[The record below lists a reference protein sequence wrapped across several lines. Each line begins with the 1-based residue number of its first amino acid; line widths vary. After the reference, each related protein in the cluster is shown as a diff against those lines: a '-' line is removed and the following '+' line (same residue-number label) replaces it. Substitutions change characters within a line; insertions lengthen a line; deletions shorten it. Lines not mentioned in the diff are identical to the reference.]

1 MDVKHRQIFRN
12 TAFYVTLVIA
22 MIPALFIF
30 FWMLLSSFKTPL
42 QNTAYPPIWIFTP
55 TFENY
60 IEAWKQNPFP
70 RYTLNSMVVA
80 VGTTVLGLLAGLP
93 AAYAI
98 ARWKLQKLAVGILL
112 ARVIPGISLLVPWY
126 LFFRKIGLID
136 THISLIMSHLIVGM
150 PLIIWVMIS
159 FFEDIPKDLEDAAMI
174 DGCSIF
180 GSFLRVC
187 LPLVKPGII
196 ATGILSFIFSWNNF
210 MFSLILAGYKTRTLP
225 VAVYNFMS
233 YDAINWG
240 GLSAAATLIIL
251 PVLLLVFW
259 VQRHIVHGL
268 TFGGLKG

>member
-12 TAFYVTLVIA
+12 TAFYFTLVIA

-42 QNTAYPPIWIFTP
+42 QNTAFPPLWIFTP

-98 ARWKLQKLAVGILL
+98 ARWKLQKLAVSILL

-136 THISLIMSHLIVGM
+136 THISLILSHLIVGM

-159 FFEDIPKDLEDAAMI
+159 FFEDVPRDLEDAAMI

-251 PVLLLVFW
+251 PVLTLVFW
-259 VQRHIVHGL
+259 VQRYIVHGL

>member
-1 MDVKHRQIFRN
+1 MNYEQKKIFKN
-12 TAFYVTLVIA
+12 ITFYAILVLA
-22 MIPALFIF
+22 MIPAVFVFI
-30 FWMLLSSFKTPL
+30 WMLLTSFKTPL
-42 QNTAYPPIWIFTP
+42 TATAYPPVWIFKP

-60 IEAWKQNPFP
+60 IEAWKQNPFLS
-70 RYTLNSMVVA
+70 YTLNSMVVA
-80 VGTTVLGLLAGLP
+80 VGTTIIGLVAGLP

-98 ARWKLQKLAVGILL
+98 ARWRLQKLAVGILI

-126 LFFRKIGLID
+126 LFFRKIGMVD
-136 THISLIMSHLIVGM
+136 TYLSLILSHLIVGM

-174 DGCSIF
+174 DGCGIF
-180 GSFLRVC
+180 GSFLRIC

-196 ATGILSFIFSWNNF
+196 ATAILSFIFSWNNF
-210 MFSLILAGYKTRTLP
+210 MFSLILAGNKTRTLP

-240 GLSAAATLIIL
+240 GLSAAATLITL
-251 PVLLLVFW
+251 PVLALVFW